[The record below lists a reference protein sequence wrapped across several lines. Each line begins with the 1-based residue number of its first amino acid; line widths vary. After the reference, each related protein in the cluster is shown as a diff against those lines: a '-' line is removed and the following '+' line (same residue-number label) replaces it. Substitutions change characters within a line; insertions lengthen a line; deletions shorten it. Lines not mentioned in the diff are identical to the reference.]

1 MRRTA
6 VFVTLSIAAWVAAT
20 DAVVVPGYA
29 IVGARVVTVSGATL
43 DTGTVVI
50 RGGEIVS
57 VSEGTDAPADAQRVE
72 GAGLTVYPGLIDLG
86 AEVGLDLPASAAPQN
101 PESREITERFRRQ
114 QLLRAHVRAAD
125 FVSPTS
131 ADLAKFAA
139 AGVTNAVLV
148 PRGDGIAGVS
158 ALIDVVPPEVDPQ
171 VGRLAVDPRAG
182 MILRPAV
189 ALHVGI
195 PGRGWAGA
203 YPASLMGGVAF
214 VRQALHDAQHYRQAA
229 AAPEGTPGR
238 PAYDAALEAM
248 GAALARALPMAM
260 TASTPREIRRAL
272 AMAAE
277 FSVSPVIVGAQG
289 AGEVIADLR
298 SAKAG
303 VVISLNLPTRPKTL
317 AADADETLEAVA
329 ARDAARRAPGALARA
344 GLTFGFASDGVKDP
358 KDLLANARVAV
369 RNGLDPNAAV
379 RALTLDAARLAG
391 ADSRLGSIERGKR
404 ANLVVTDG
412 DLLGEKTK
420 VRHVFIAGRLIPAES

>member
-1 MRRTA
+1 
-6 VFVTLSIAAWVAAT
+6 
-20 DAVVVPGYA
+20 
-29 IVGARVVTVSGATL
+29 
-43 DTGTVVI
+43 
-50 RGGEIVS
+50 
-57 VSEGTDAPADAQRVE
+57 
-72 GAGLTVYPGLIDLG
+72 
-86 AEVGLDLPASAAPQN
+86 
-101 PESREITERFRRQ
+101 
-114 QLLRAHVRAAD
+114 
-125 FVSPTS
+125 
-131 ADLAKFAA
+131 
-139 AGVTNAVLV
+139 
-148 PRGDGIAGVS
+148 
-158 ALIDVVPPEVDPQ
+158 
-171 VGRLAVDPRAG
+171 
-182 MILRPAV
+182 
-189 ALHVGI
+189 
-195 PGRGWAGA
+195 
-203 YPASLMGGVAF
+203 
-214 VRQALHDAQHYRQAA
+214 
-229 AAPEGTPGR
+229 
-238 PAYDAALEAM
+238 
-248 GAALARALPMAM
+248 MAM

-317 AADADETLEAVA
+317 AADTDETLEAVA